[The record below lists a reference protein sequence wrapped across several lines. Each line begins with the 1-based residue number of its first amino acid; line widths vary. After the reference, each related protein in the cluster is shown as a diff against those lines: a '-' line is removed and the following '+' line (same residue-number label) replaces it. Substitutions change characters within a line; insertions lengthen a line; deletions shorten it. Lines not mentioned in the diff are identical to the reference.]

1 MAKKYAWGDGRGRV
15 HSIPLKQHKT
25 DVKAMH
31 ALGGSTDLTA
41 PPSGVQA
48 YREAQAAATAQF
60 GPQVAAAKQQQT
72 NIAPWFK
79 DYMARVA
86 GYAQAANQ
94 QAQPVIDQAQTYQ
107 TGAAAQTAPGLD
119 PNSEAGQQAAQ
130 AASGRQALAQLGLD
144 ALNTQN
150 TATQNYL
157 GGLGTVA
164 AKELPRAQTA
174 AANALANAKSQR
186 GAAVQNY
193 LTTAR
198 QNAQNYQIAEGT
210 LGLNTTKAQADAA
223 IQQAS
228 VGERTRHDKAGERN
242 SAAATK
248 FAKQKAQ
255 QTGYGAGRPGLNKF
269 GFTYDQWTAMS
280 PAAQGKARA
289 GKDKGS
295 GSSTTGPYGVKLA
308 TPAQITKA
316 HDRIA
321 QARGYVNDLK
331 NAGGFSRG
339 AIRDLLLR
347 GGKVQVDSKLV
358 QTYKT
363 DKNGNPVYGADG
375 KPVKIVKKV
384 PVTTKEPTVDALYL
398 DAALELAYDGGL
410 SRDVIQRLHKAG
422 YMVNRLGLPLAR
434 PRLGAD
440 PGSVYAPGA
449 QNNLH

>member
-1 MAKKYAWGDGRGRV
+1 MAKKYAWGDGRGKV
-15 HSIPLKQHKT
+15 HSIPLEQHKT
-25 DVKAMH
+25 DVRAMH

-48 YREAQAAATAQF
+48 YREAQAAATAQY
-60 GPQVAAAKQQQT
+60 GPQVQAAKQQQT
-72 NIAPWFK
+72 NIQPWFQ

-86 GYAQAANQ
+86 GYAQAANT
-94 QAQPVIDQAQTYQ
+94 QAQPVITQAQGYQ
-107 TGAAAQTAPGLD
+107 QGAAAQTAPGLD
-119 PNSEAGQQAAQ
+119 PNSAAGQQSAQ

-164 AKELPRAQTA
+164 AKELPQAQTA

-186 GAAVQNY
+186 GAAVQNF

-198 QNAQNYQIAEGT
+198 QNAQNYQIAQGT
-210 LGLNTTKAQADAA
+210 LNLNTGKAAADASL
-223 IQQAS
+223 QQQTI
-228 VGERTRHDKAGERN
+228 GERKRHDKAGEKN
-242 SAAATK
+242 SAAATD
-248 FAKQKAQ
+248 FANRRAQ
-255 QTGYGAGRPGLNKF
+255 QTGYGAGRPGLNKY

-280 PAAQGKARA
+280 SADQAKARA
-289 GKDKGS
+289 GKGKG

-308 TPAQITKA
+308 TPAQTTKA
-316 HDRIA
+316 HDRIT

-347 GGKVQVDSKLV
+347 GGKVQTGTKLV
-358 QTYKT
+358 NQLTGKVV
-363 DKNGNPVYGADG
+363 NGQPER
-375 KPVKIVKKV
+375 KIVKV
-384 PVTTKEPTVDALYL
+384 PIYSNEPSVDATYL

-410 SRDVIQRLHKAG
+410 SPDVIQRLHKAG
-422 YMVNRLGLPLAR
+422 FTIGRLGLPLAKPQLGTAPTAPSAIPGQSR
-434 PRLGAD
+434 PT
-440 PGSVYAPGA
+440 
-449 QNNLH
+449 

>member
-1 MAKKYAWGDGRGRV
+1 MAKKYAWGDGHGRV

-72 NIAPWFK
+72 NIAPWFQ

-94 QAQPVIDQAQTYQ
+94 QAQPVITQAQTYQ

-119 PNSEAGQQAAQ
+119 PNSEAGQQSTQAAQ
-130 AASGRQALAQLGLD
+130 GRQALAQLGLD

-164 AKELPRAQTA
+164 AKELPQAQTA

-186 GAAVQNY
+186 GAAVQNF
-193 LTTAR
+193 LTAAR

-280 PAAQGKARA
+280 PAAQSKARA
-289 GKDKGS
+289 GNGKPA
-295 GSSTTGPYGVKLA
+295 SSATGPYGVKLQ
-308 TPAQITKA
+308 TPKQVAAA
-316 HDRIA
+316 HDRIV
-321 QARGYVNDLK
+321 QARSYVTDLK

-347 GGKVQVDSKLV
+347 GGQVQTGTKLV
-358 QTYKT
+358 NQLT
-363 DKNGNPVYGADG
+363 G
-375 KPVKIVKKV
+375 KIVNGQPERKIVRV

>member
-1 MAKKYAWGDGRGRV
+1 MAKKYAWGDGHGRV

-25 DVKAMH
+25 DVRAMH

-72 NIAPWFK
+72 NIAPWFQ

-94 QAQPVIDQAQTYQ
+94 QAQPVLNQAQTYQ
-107 TGAAAQTAPGLD
+107 QGAAAQTAPGLD
-119 PNSEAGQQAAQ
+119 PNSEAGQQSTQAAQ
-130 AASGRQALAQLGLD
+130 GRQALAQLGLD

-164 AKELPRAQTA
+164 AKELPRARTA

-210 LGLNTTKAQADAA
+210 LGLNTTKAAVDASLQRQT
-223 IQQAS
+223 I
-228 VGERTRHDKAGERN
+228 GERTRHDQAGERN
-242 SAAATK
+242 SAAATQ
-248 FAKQKAQ
+248 AANQQAQ
-255 QTGYGAGRPGLNKF
+255 ETGYGKGRPGLNKY

-280 PAAQGKARA
+280 PAAQGKQRA
-289 GKDKGS
+289 GKDKP
-295 GSSTTGPYGVKLA
+295 GSSTTGPYGVKLQSPAA
-308 TPAQITKA
+308 TTRA

-331 NAGGFSRG
+331 TAGGFSRS

-347 GGKVQVDSKLV
+347 GGQVQTGTKLV
-358 QTYKT
+358 NQLTGRIV
-363 DKNGNPVYGADG
+363 NGQPERKV
-375 KPVKIVKKV
+375 VRV
-384 PVTTKEPTVDALYL
+384 PVTRKEPAVDALYL

-410 SRDVIQRLHKAG
+410 SPDVIRRLHKAG
-422 YMVNRLGLPLAR
+422 LMVGQLGLPLAK
-434 PRLGAD
+434 PRLGATPAAPAG
-440 PGSVYAPGA
+440 PGGA
-449 QNNLH
+449 GGGPT